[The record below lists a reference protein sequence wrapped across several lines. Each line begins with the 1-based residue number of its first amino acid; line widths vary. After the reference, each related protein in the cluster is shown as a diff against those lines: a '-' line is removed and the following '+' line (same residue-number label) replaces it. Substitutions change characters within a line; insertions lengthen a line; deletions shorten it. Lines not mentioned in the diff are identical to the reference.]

1 MLPHLGGGVA
11 LLSTLDN
18 SGSNAMSNFRQQL
31 FHQFASQGL
40 ATSIDAFKTQYQPK
54 KENRFNLDGITY
66 EIGPARLNGDSV
78 TFEISSKIP
87 QDELDDRED
96 FASYFSAIQDFLQHD
111 AKQPT
116 AADMENIIQEVGG
129 EETKERDY
137 VRLRY
142 SYVFNEMYSDVA
154 IAAEIARVQ
163 QDPTAH
169 PVPDIANVNTLA
181 GRVVLLCVEDF
192 MQQEATARMQ
202 RLIEANQE
210 VRQTFGKHLAAKA
223 GVADEA

>member
-1 MLPHLGGGVA
+1 
-11 LLSTLDN
+11 
-18 SGSNAMSNFRQQL
+18 MSNFRQQL

-40 ATSIDAFKTQYQPK
+40 VTSIEAFKTQYQPK
-54 KENRFNLDGITY
+54 KENRFNVDGITY
-66 EIGPARLNGDSV
+66 EIGPARLDGDSL

-96 FASYFSAIQDFLQHD
+96 FASYFSAMQDFLKHD

-116 AADMENIIQEVGG
+116 AIDMESIVQGVGG
-129 EETKERDY
+129 DETKERDY

-142 SYVFNEMYSDVA
+142 RYVFNEMYSNAAVA
-154 IAAEIARVQ
+154 AAIARVQ
-163 QDPTAH
+163 QDPTAR

-192 MQQEATARMQ
+192 MQQEATTRMQ

-210 VRQTFGKHLAAKA
+210 VRQTFGQQLAAKA
-223 GVADEA
+223 GVADVA

>member
-1 MLPHLGGGVA
+1 
-11 LLSTLDN
+11 
-18 SGSNAMSNFRQQL
+18 MSNFRQQL

-40 ATSIDAFKTQYQPK
+40 ATSIETFKTQHQPK
-54 KENRFNLDGITY
+54 KENRFNVDGITY
-66 EIGPARLNGDSV
+66 EIGPARLDGDSI

-96 FASYFSAIQDFLQHD
+96 FASYFSAIQDFLKHD
-111 AKQPT
+111 TKRPNAV
-116 AADMENIIQEVGG
+116 DMENIIQEVGG

>member
-1 MLPHLGGGVA
+1 
-11 LLSTLDN
+11 
-18 SGSNAMSNFRQQL
+18 MSNFRQQL

-54 KENRFNLDGITY
+54 KENRFNIDGITY
-66 EIGPARLNGDSV
+66 EIGPARLDGDSI

-96 FASYFSAIQDFLQHD
+96 FATYFSAIQDFLKQD

-116 AADMENIIQEVGG
+116 AIDMENIVQEVGG

-142 SYVFNEMYSDVA
+142 NYLFNEMYSDAAVA
-154 IAAEIARVQ
+154 AAMLVSNRTLSLMPSPIS
-163 QDPTAH
+163 PTSI
-169 PVPDIANVNTLA
+169 PWRDV
-181 GRVVLLCVEDF
+181 
-192 MQQEATARMQ
+192 
-202 RLIEANQE
+202 
-210 VRQTFGKHLAAKA
+210 
-223 GVADEA
+223 

>member
-1 MLPHLGGGVA
+1 
-11 LLSTLDN
+11 
-18 SGSNAMSNFRQQL
+18 MSNFRQQL

-40 ATSIDAFKTQYQPK
+40 TTSIEAFKTQYQPK
-54 KENRFNLDGITY
+54 KENRFNVDGITY
-66 EIGPARLNGDSV
+66 EIGPARLDGESI

-96 FASYFSAIQDFLQHD
+96 FTSYFSAIQDCLKHD
-111 AKQPT
+111 TKQPI
-116 AADMENIIQEVGG
+116 ALDMENIIQEVGG

-142 SYVFNEMYSDVA
+142 SYVFNEMYSDTAV
-154 IAAEIARVQ
+154 AAEIARIQ

-169 PVPDIANVNTLA
+169 PVPDIANVTTLA
-181 GRVVLLCVEDF
+181 GRVVLLCVEGF
-192 MQQEATARMQ
+192 MQQEATRRMQ

-210 VRQTFGKHLAAKA
+210 VRQTFGKHLTAQA

>member
-1 MLPHLGGGVA
+1 M
-11 LLSTLDN
+11 ST
-18 SGSNAMSNFRQQL
+18 FRQQL

-40 ATSIDAFKTQYQPK
+40 AASIEAFNVQYQPK
-54 KENRFNLDGITY
+54 KDNRFNVDGITY
-66 EIGPARLNGDSV
+66 EIGPARLNEDNI

-96 FASYFSAIQDFLQHD
+96 FTSYFTAIQGFLKHD
-111 AKQPT
+111 AKQPE
-116 AADMENIIQEVGG
+116 AVDMENIVQEVGG

-142 SYVFNEMYSDVA
+142 RYAFHEMYSDAA

-163 QDPTAH
+163 QDPTAR
-169 PVPDIANVNTLA
+169 PVPDITNVNTLA

-192 MQQEATARMQ
+192 MHQEATARMQ

-210 VRQTFGKHLAAKA
+210 IRQTFSKQLAGKP
-223 GVADEA
+223 DR

>member
-1 MLPHLGGGVA
+1 M
-11 LLSTLDN
+11 TT
-18 SGSNAMSNFRQQL
+18 FRQQL

-40 ATSIDAFKTQYQPK
+40 AASIEAFNVQYQPK
-54 KENRFNLDGITY
+54 KDNRFNVDGITY
-66 EIGPARLNGDSV
+66 EIGPARLDEDHM

-96 FASYFSAIQDFLQHD
+96 CASYFAAIQDFLQHD
-111 AKQPT
+111 AKQPE
-116 AADMENIIQEVGG
+116 AIDMENIVQEVGG

-142 SYVFNEMYSDVA
+142 RCAFHEMYSDAA

-163 QDPTAH
+163 QDPTTR
-169 PVPDIANVNTLA
+169 PIPEITNVNTLA

-192 MQQEATARMQ
+192 MHQEATARMQ

-210 VRQTFGKHLAAKA
+210 VRQVFSKQLAGKA
-223 GVADEA
+223 GTTGEG